1 MTLAAEE
8 TQLAAK
14 VLASAEG
21 RAVYTDWLLERDDPR
36 GALLVAAEALAQ
48 ASGGPAKA
56 RADARLGVVA
66 ALKRLA
72 SWLDG
77 RVPEGKPWR
86 PADVRGVT
94 SEALGFLSHERGVLR
109 RLRVAPGRETPL
121 PVSLGQAL
129 PTVTE
134 LGVPAAPP
142 GSARLGAEAL
152 HPVRLLDALG
162 ADALRRYDCLDLELP
177 GALPRLGA
185 RRPDDEGWR
194 FHGLGAA
201 LQGRERPI
209 ELRLFDGSLEV
220 DAFAALLAEASGAS
234 MVWLDRVR
242 LAPET
247 GSWTGRRPGRVP
259 HLRFTE
265 TPVPH
270 QIARALAGFGALE
283 GLTRLELKDWPF
295 DPPALEA
302 LLSGAP
308 QLAHLGVVRS
318 PMGPALPKLLDTT
331 GRLAQ
336 LETLDA
342 SGCLLGLEG
351 TSALLLKAPAS
362 LTKLVLRFNQLTE
375 RHLVALTQLERWP
388 RAEVRLEEVTFGPEA
403 HQALGE
409 LARAHRLQLDVAGCV
424 VTLRSSNPTPRRV

>member
-1 MTLAAEE
+1 MRVAEE
-8 TQLAAK
+8 AQLAAQ

-48 ASGGPAKA
+48 AGGGPAKA
-56 RADARLGVVA
+56 RADARLSVVA

-72 SWLDG
+72 SWLDA
-77 RVPEGKPWR
+77 RVPEGRPWR

-94 SEALGFLSHERGVLR
+94 SDALGFLSHERGVLR
-109 RLRVAPGRETPL
+109 RLRIAPGRETPL
-121 PVSLGQAL
+121 PASLARAL

-152 HPVRLLDALG
+152 HPVRLLDAVG
-162 ADALRRYDCLDLELP
+162 PEALRHYDCLELELP

-185 RRPDDEGWR
+185 RGPDDEGWR

-201 LQGRERPI
+201 LRGRQRPL
-209 ELRLFDGSLEV
+209 ELRLFDGGLES
-220 DAFAALLAEASGAS
+220 DGLAALLAEAAGAS

-242 LAPET
+242 LVAEAEAPLA
-247 GSWTGRRPGRVP
+247 RRPGVVA
-259 HLRFTE
+259 HLRLTE
-265 TPVPH
+265 TPVPPRLA
-270 QIARALAGFGALE
+270 QALAAAGAFD

-295 DPPALEA
+295 EPPSLEA
-302 LLSGAP
+302 LLVGAP
-308 QLAHLGVVRS
+308 RLTHLAVVRS
-318 PMGPALPKLLDTT
+318 PMGPALPKRLETT

-351 TSALLLKAPAS
+351 TTALLLGAPPS

-375 RHLVALTQLERWP
+375 RHLTALRQLPRWP
-388 RAEVRLEEVTFGPEA
+388 RAEVRFEEVTFGPEA
-403 HQALGE
+403 HQALAE
-409 LARAHRLQLDVAGCV
+409 VARAHRLQLEVSGCV
-424 VTLRSSNPTPRRV
+424 VSLRSSP